1 MDNTDTL
8 AELSPQDTE
17 KTEGK
22 EQSGMDNPETLAEF
36 GTQDT
41 EKTEGGRDN

>member
-17 KTEGK
+17 KTEG
-22 EQSGMDNPETLAEF
+22 E
-36 GTQDT
+36 GTIRNGQPRDT
-41 EKTEGGRDN
+41 GRI